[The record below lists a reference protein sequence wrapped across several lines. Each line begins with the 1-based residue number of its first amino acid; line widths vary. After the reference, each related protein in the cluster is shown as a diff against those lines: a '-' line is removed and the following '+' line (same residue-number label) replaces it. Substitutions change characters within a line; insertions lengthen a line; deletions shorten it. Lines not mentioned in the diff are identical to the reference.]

1 MEWKLVR
8 LQLGFV
14 PIPDQLLA
22 QGASLVVVKSVMA
35 PINNVIVYKSI
46 GKLQRPGKQIVIV
59 LELLKIPGIERIR

>member
-22 QGASLVVVKSVMA
+22 QGASLVVVKSAMA